1 MELVITAVICL
12 LIGAVIGALWSAG
25 RERGRAKADLEAF
38 ESKLADAV
46 ASSGE
51 LRTVASVAEARLD
64 AGVKAL
70 EAANAEI
77 QSLRDA
83 KDATERERAALQ
95 SQLAE
100 LRARGE
106 EQRQSLADQLA
117 TLTQARE
124 SMKTEFEALSGR
136 IFEERAKAMNE
147 QGAAGLEQVLKPVRE
162 KLGEFQGKV
171 EALQSQQTKDAATL
185 GAELKHLGDV
195 SRGMTEEASRLTRA
209 LTTQSQVRGAW
220 GEQVLERVLEV
231 AGLREGIDFAL
242 QEVHRRADGTL
253 PRPDVVVNLPQNR
266 RIVVDAKLS
275 LIDYVAYTAATD
287 EAERAAALKR
297 HVAAVR
303 QHVRDLSGKRYQDLV
318 GAGALD
324 FVIAFVPIEQAYLAA
339 VEADNDLYDDA
350 WTRHVMFACPST
362 LLYALRMVSY
372 LWTQEAQARNVEEI
386 VRRGAELY
394 DKFVGFTDD
403 LAVVGAALQ
412 KAESAYEGAFSKLS
426 KGKGNLVRQ
435 TEMLRELGVKSSKR
449 ISPALLESAS
459 PDEPALA
466 HSSNEGLQEVAS

>member
-1 MELVITAVICL
+1 MEIAITAVVCL
-12 LIGAVIGALWSAG
+12 LLGFALGAWRAAA
-25 RERGRAKADLEAF
+25 REKADLAALQA
-38 ESKLADAV
+38 KLEEAV
-46 ASSGE
+46 AGSVE
-51 LRTVASVAEARLD
+51 LRTLTGVAQARIEAAGQALD
-64 AGVKAL
+64 AAKA
-70 EAANAEI
+70 ET

-83 KDATERERAALQ
+83 KDAVERERAALQ

-100 LRARGE
+100 ARARGE
-106 EQRQSLADQLA
+106 EQQRSLADQVT
-117 TLTQARE
+117 TLTNARE
-124 SMKTEFEALSGR
+124 MMATEFKALSSQ

-171 EALQSQQTKDAATL
+171 EALQHQQTKDAAAL

-231 AGLREGIDFAL
+231 AGLREGTDFVL
-242 QEVHRRADGTL
+242 QKSHRREGGGL
-253 PRPDVVVNLPQNR
+253 SRPDVVVNLPQDR

-275 LIDYVAYTAATD
+275 LVDYVSYTSAPD
-287 EAERAAALKR
+287 ETERAVALKR

-303 QHVRDLSGKRYQDLV
+303 QHVRELADKRYQDV
-318 GAGALD
+318 IGGGTLD

-339 VEADNDLYDDA
+339 VEADNDLYDEA
-350 WTRHVMFACPST
+350 WKRHVMFACPST

-394 DKFVGFTDD
+394 DKFVGFTED
-403 LAVVGAALQ
+403 LQAVGAALK
-412 KAESAYEGAFSKLS
+412 KADSAYEGALAKLS
-426 KGKGNLVRQ
+426 TGKGNAVRQ
-435 TEMLRELGVKSSKR
+435 VEMLRELGVKPTKR
-449 ISPALLESAS
+449 IPSPLLESA
-459 PDEPALA
+459 PQAACALA
-466 HSSNEGLQEVAS
+466 QDQAAG

>member
-1 MELVITAVICL
+1 MTMIISVIVALLVGLVI
-12 LIGAVIGALWSAG
+12 GGLWAAG
-25 RERGRAKADLEAF
+25 RERGRAKADLEALNV
-38 ESKLADAV
+38 KLAAAV
-46 ASSGE
+46 ADSGE
-51 LRTVASVAEARLD
+51 LRTLAGVAEARLD

-70 EAANAEI
+70 EAANAEVR
-77 QSLRDA
+77 SLREA

-106 EQRQSLADQLA
+106 EQRQSLSDQLA
-117 TLTQARE
+117 TLAQARE
-124 SMKTEFEALSGR
+124 SMKTEFEALSGK

-171 EALQSQQTKDAATL
+171 EALQQQQGKDAAAL
-185 GAELKHLGDV
+185 GNELKHLGDV

-231 AGLREGIDFAL
+231 AGLREGIDFVL
-242 QEVHRRADGTL
+242 QEVHQREDGTL
-253 PRPDVVVNLPQNR
+253 PRPDVVVNLPQDR

-275 LIDYVAYTAATD
+275 LVDYMAYTTAAD
-287 EAERAAALKR
+287 DVARAAALKR
-297 HVAAVR
+297 HVNAVR
-303 QHVRDLSGKRYQDLV
+303 QHVRELSDKRYQDLV
-318 GAGALD
+318 GAGGLD

-339 VEADNDLYDDA
+339 VEADNALYDDA
-350 WTRHVMFACPST
+350 WKRHVMFACPST

-372 LWTQEAQARNVEEI
+372 LWTQEAQAKNVEEI

-394 DKFVGFTDD
+394 DKFVGFTED
-403 LAVVGAALQ
+403 LVAVGAALR
-412 KAESAYEGAFSKLS
+412 KADSAYEGALAKLS
-426 KGKGNLVRQ
+426 TGKGNVVRQ
-435 TEMLRELGVKSSKR
+435 VEMLRELGVKPSKR
-449 ISPALLESAS
+449 IQPSLLDNDRVPLPE
-459 PDEPALA
+459 PVEVTDE
-466 HSSNEGLQEVAS
+466 NR